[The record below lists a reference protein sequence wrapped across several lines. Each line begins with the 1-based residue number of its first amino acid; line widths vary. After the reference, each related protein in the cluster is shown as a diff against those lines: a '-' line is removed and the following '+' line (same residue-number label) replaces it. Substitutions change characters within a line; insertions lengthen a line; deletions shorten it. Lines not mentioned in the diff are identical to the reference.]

1 MQLPAQETIAP
12 NGSLHSVFRI
22 PLRNSASLSPP
33 SNTCTSQIGHRYNG
47 EKMSQWRT
55 GKARIIQ
62 KDRKSNNL
70 TVPHH
75 HNGPILHPISL
86 SAIQSFH
93 AISFSPS
100 KPSLVHSEKKQTG
113 GQLEDPKASWRGHV
127 WPYVAT
133 CGHHITMGK
142 ASLIETVSKFGSQ
155 IQECKV
161 LLLQQLICQ
170 NSCSEMRSYLLPSF
184 AESDRDRSISRVA
197 TRAVC
202 ESPRKNGAKCPAGNM
217 NMQFSEKITTN
228 CNS

>member
-1 MQLPAQETIAP
+1 MAP
-12 NGSLHSVFRI
+12 CYIPYPFQPFSHSMPFPSRLRSLHWSTR
-22 PLRNSASLSPP
+22 
-33 SNTCTSQIGHRYNG
+33 
-47 EKMSQWRT
+47 
-55 GKARIIQ
+55 
-62 KDRKSNNL
+62 RKNRR
-70 TVPHH
+70 
-75 HNGPILHPISL
+75 
-86 SAIQSFH
+86 A
-93 AISFSPS
+93 
-100 KPSLVHSEKKQTG
+100 
-113 GQLEDPKASWRGHV
+113 ASWKTPKHPGVAMCGH
-127 WPYVAT
+127 T

-217 NMQFSEKITTN
+217 NMQFSKKITTN